1 MIMEP
6 IKCLLDAVARQREQ
20 HREAY
25 AAFMVAHGAQDIGE
39 LTREETRELFSIC
52 LMGARLDAE
61 MAALRRLLGR
71 VS

>member
-1 MIMEP
+1 MDP
-6 IKCLLDAVARQREQ
+6 LALLMDDAERRRDRHQAD
-20 HREAY
+20 Y
-25 AAFMVAHGAQDIGE
+25 AAFMAEHGAQDIGE

>member
-1 MIMEP
+1 MDP
-6 IKCLLDAVARQREQ
+6 LALLMDDAERRRDRHQSD
-20 HREAY
+20 Y
-25 AAFMVAHGAQDIGE
+25 AAFVAEHGGQDIGE